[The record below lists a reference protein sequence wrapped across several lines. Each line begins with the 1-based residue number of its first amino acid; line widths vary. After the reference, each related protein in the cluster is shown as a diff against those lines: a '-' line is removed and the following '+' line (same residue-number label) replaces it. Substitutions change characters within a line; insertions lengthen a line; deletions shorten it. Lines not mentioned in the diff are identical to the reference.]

1 MNFRSLR
8 RFSSKIPA
16 IVTDI
21 DGVMIRGGV
30 QVGNSA
36 KAVTTLKTPLKQLNP
51 TRFGHL
57 SAEKVPFICLTNGG
71 GMMEEKKAESVNNIL
86 GLQAPYEFRGEDMVI
101 CSTPLKEIA
110 YKYENEYVV
119 VSGFG
124 DVVNVAYNYG
134 FKKALHIH
142 EYSALFPFLSPL
154 TTKYKDQAIL
164 DAHLEAMQKRLGSSF
179 DIAEVQKKGVS
190 SIPVKACIAF
200 HDVSE
205 MEESLQIFCDLIVS
219 KDGIPG
225 SKRSMAD
232 PQVVD
237 VYTTNPD
244 LLYSAAF
251 SLQRFGQG
259 IFEYCLE
266 DLFNRT
272 YGFAPEIIQYG
283 KPNKNTFQYCQKIC
297 EKAASKEGLGIS
309 NFYMIG
315 DNPLADIKGANQM
328 GWTSILVKTGNYQP
342 EEGQTNDLENP
353 ATHVVDNFSQAIELI
368 LEAENIL

>member
-1 MNFRSLR
+1 MNLRSLR

-21 DGVMIRGGV
+21 DGVMIRGGF

-36 KAVTTLKTPLKQLNP
+36 KAVTTLKTPLNQLNP
-51 TRFGHL
+51 ARFGNLGEEKCHL
-57 SAEKVPFICLTNGG
+57 GNYLPFICLTNGG

-86 GLQAPYEFRGEDMVI
+86 GLQDPYKFRGEDMVI

-110 YKYENEYVV
+110 HKYEDEYVV

-154 TTKYKDQAIL
+154 TTKYKNKTVL
-164 DAHLEAMQKRLGSSF
+164 DAHLTAMQKRLGSGF
-179 DIAEVQKKGVS
+179 DITEIQKKGVS

-225 SKRSMAD
+225 SKRSMTD

-244 LLYSAAF
+244 LRKLYLSLYSLF
-251 SLQRFGQG
+251 GRLQP
-259 IFEYCLE
+259 
-266 DLFNRT
+266 
-272 YGFAPEIIQYG
+272 PEIW
-283 KPNKNTFQYCQKIC
+283 P
-297 EKAASKEGLGIS
+297 
-309 NFYMIG
+309 
-315 DNPLADIKGANQM
+315 
-328 GWTSILVKTGNYQP
+328 GN
-342 EEGQTNDLENP
+342 L
-353 ATHVVDNFSQAIELI
+353 
-368 LEAENIL
+368 